1 VLSEGGKISCRPE
14 VCAIIRGIR
23 RFGSAWQL
31 IVVAYL
37 LDGPLRFNELLRMG
51 RNDSLNARTLSRA
64 LKRLTEQQLVHRE
77 ILESQPVAIRYSLTS
92 RGKRLIK
99 LLEVY
104 QQLDEYQPSPEFAS
118 ESKLT
123 A

>member
-1 VLSEGGKISCRPE
+1 MLLEKGEISCRPE
-14 VCAIIRGIR
+14 VCAVIRGIK

-64 LKRLTEQQLVHRE
+64 LKRLTEQLLINRE
-77 ILESQPVAIRYSLTS
+77 IVESQPVAIRYSLTS
-92 RGKRLIK
+92 RGRQLSK
-99 LLEVY
+99 LLDVY
-104 QQLDEYQPSPEFAS
+104 QQLDQDQPFR
-118 ESKLT
+118 KLELKAGLST
-123 A
+123 